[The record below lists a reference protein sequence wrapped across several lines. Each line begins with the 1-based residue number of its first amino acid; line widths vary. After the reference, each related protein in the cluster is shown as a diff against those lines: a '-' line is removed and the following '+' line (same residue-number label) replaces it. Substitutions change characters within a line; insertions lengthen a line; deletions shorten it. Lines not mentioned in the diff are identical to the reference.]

1 MKEMQIMSSQHVV
14 IIGGSSGIGLATA
27 HQLLTLGCK
36 VTIAGRNKQG
46 LDTARETLNGD
57 LSTLVMDAADP
68 ASVQNAFPRIGAF
81 DHLVL
86 ALGSGK
92 GIGPFVSVNI
102 ADVRQGF
109 EEKVYPHFACAQ
121 AAIPFLRKDGS
132 ITFISAVSAHAAM
145 PGTAGIGAANAAV
158 AALVPILAA
167 ELRPL
172 RVNGIS
178 PGVIDTPWWDF
189 LSEDQ
194 KAPIFADYAGKTPV
208 GRVGQPGD
216 VAQAI
221 AFLIS
226 NTFTSGQVIICD
238 GGLCLAG

>member
-1 MKEMQIMSSQHVV
+1 MTTQHA
-14 IIGGSSGIGLATA
+14 IIVGGSSGIGLATA
-27 HQLLTLGCK
+27 RQLLALGHK
-36 VTIAGRNKQG
+36 VTITGRSE
-46 LDTARETLNGD
+46 ARLEAAKTKLSGD
-57 LSTLVMDAADP
+57 LSALVLDAADT
-68 ASVQNAFPRIGAF
+68 ASLPDAFSRIGAF

-92 GIGPFVSVNI
+92 GAGPFASVRL
-102 ADVRQGF
+102 DDMRQGF
-109 EEKVYPHFACAQ
+109 EEKVFPHFAAAQ
-121 AAIPFLRKDGS
+121 AALSFLAKDGS
-132 ITFISAVSAHAAM
+132 ITFISAVTAQAAM

-172 RVNGIS
+172 RVNGVS

-189 LSEDQ
+189 LTEEQ
-194 KAPIFADYAGKTPV
+194 KEPVFADYAAKTPV
-208 GRVGQPGD
+208 GRVGQPED

-226 NTFTSGQVIICD
+226 DSFMSGQIIVCD
-238 GGLCLAG
+238 GGLRLAG

>member
-1 MKEMQIMSSQHVV
+1 MSSEHVV
-14 IIGGSSGIGLATA
+14 IVGGSSGIGLAA
-27 HQLLTLGCK
+27 ARQLLAAGYQI
-36 VTIAGRNKQG
+36 TITGRNE
-46 LDTARETLNGD
+46 ARLNAAKEALRGA
-57 LSTLVMDAADP
+57 LAALVMDAADT
-68 ASVQNAFPRIGAF
+68 ASARDAFDRIGSF

-86 ALGSGK
+86 ALGSSK
-92 GIGPFVSVNI
+92 GAGPFSSVSL

-121 AAIPFLRKDGS
+121 AALPCLSKDGS
-132 ITFISAVSAHAAM
+132 ITFVAAVTAHAAM
-145 PGTAGIGAANAAV
+145 PGTAGIGAANAAI

-189 LSEDQ
+189 LAADQ
-194 KAPIFADYAGKTPV
+194 KKSVFAEYAAKTPV
-208 GRVGQPGD
+208 GRVGRPDD
-216 VAQAI
+216 VARAV

-226 NTFTSGQVIICD
+226 DGFMSGRTIICD
-238 GGLCLAG
+238 GGLGLAA

>member
-1 MKEMQIMSSQHVV
+1 MSSQHVV

-27 HQLLTLGCK
+27 HALLAQGHK
-36 VTIAGRNKQG
+36 VTITGRSE
-46 LDTARETLNGD
+46 ARLEAAKRDLSGD
-57 LSTLVMDAADP
+57 LTVLALDAADSAGLP
-68 ASVQNAFPRIGAF
+68 AAFSRIGAL

-92 GIGPFVSVNI
+92 GAGPFASVSPS
-102 ADVRQGF
+102 DVRQGF
-109 EEKVYPHFACAQ
+109 EEKVFPHFATAQ
-121 AAIPFLRKDGS
+121 AALPFLVKDGS
-132 ITFISAVSAHAAM
+132 ITFICAVTAHAAM

-172 RVNGIS
+172 RVNGVS

-189 LSEDQ
+189 LTDEQ
-194 KAPIFADYAGKTPV
+194 KAPVFADYAAKTPV
-208 GRVGQPGD
+208 GRVGRPQD

-221 AFLIS
+221 AFLIADS
-226 NTFTSGQVIICD
+226 FVSGQIIICD
-238 GGLCLAG
+238 GGLRLAG

>member
-1 MKEMQIMSSQHVV
+1 MSSQHVV
-14 IIGGSSGIGLATA
+14 IVGGSSGIGLATA
-27 HQLLTLGCK
+27 QQLLASGAK
-36 VTIAGRNKQG
+36 VTITGRTATR
-46 LDTARETLNGD
+46 LDEARKLLPAVATI
-57 LSTLVMDAADP
+57 VMDAADTD
-68 ASVQNAFPRIGAF
+68 SLHEIFSRIGTF

-92 GIGPFVSVNI
+92 GVGPFASVSI

-109 EEKVYPHFACAQ
+109 EEKVYPHFAAAQ

-132 ITFISAVSAHAAM
+132 ITFISAVSAQAAV

-172 RVNGIS
+172 RVNGVS
-178 PGVIDTPWWDF
+178 PGVVDTPWWDF
-189 LSEDQ
+189 LPSEQ
-194 KAPIFADYAGKTPV
+194 RAAAFTDYAAKTPV
-208 GRVGQPGD
+208 GRVGKPED

-226 NTFTSGQVIICD
+226 DTFMSGHMIICD
-238 GGLCLAG
+238 GGLRLVA